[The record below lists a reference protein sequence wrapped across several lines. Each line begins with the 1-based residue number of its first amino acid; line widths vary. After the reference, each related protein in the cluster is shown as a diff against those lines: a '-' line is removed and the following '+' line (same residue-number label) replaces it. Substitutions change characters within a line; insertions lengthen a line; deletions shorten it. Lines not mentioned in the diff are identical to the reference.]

1 MGGSGDAEA
10 LPRTRGLSA
19 AAKHHIELRSKVL
32 EAHPELRALSG
43 PQPLQLL
50 PVLALLCAR
59 WGLAYLLRDASLPA
73 IVLTACTVGCWLIHA
88 LGTYVHEQGHRLIV
102 RAEPWATAVDVV
114 IEAAITSFGTGTGYQ
129 HRHVNFHHRFLGDY
143 EWDSEMKDLCAHV
156 SILRAE
162 DRAWLA
168 SRLLQLLEGCL
179 ALALPLGGLVAQDVA
194 VALRTALIVPGVHT
208 SDATRTARFA
218 LPAHLQ
224 RKARGLLVLS
234 VLCHL
239 AAWAAWG
246 WRAALFSLCSVG
258 CKSSRFDVVGWGQD
272 IAEHNHE
279 DHSPTN
285 STYTLWNWVFC
296 NTGYHNEHHTFPN
309 VPGCYLPRITAA
321 APHPFLACENRTSWP
336 ALWLAWARG
345 SFRNFRLN
353 EQQLQLARAGR
364 CDKAAKAKAS

>member
-1 MGGSGDAEA
+1 MGGGGDAEA
-10 LPRTRGLSA
+10 IPRARGLSA
-19 AAKHHIELRSKVL
+19 AAKHHIELRSKLL

-73 IVLTACTVGCWLIHA
+73 IVLTACTAGCWLVHA

-168 SRLLQLLEGCL
+168 SRLLQATHSNPTLTLTL
-179 ALALPLGGLVAQDVA
+179 TPTLTSTLTLTMLP
-194 VALRTALIVPGVHT
+194 P
-208 SDATRTARFA
+208 
-218 LPAHLQ
+218 PPP
-224 RKARGLLVLS
+224 
-234 VLCHL
+234 
-239 AAWAAWG
+239 
-246 WRAALFSLCSVG
+246 
-258 CKSSRFDVVGWGQD
+258 
-272 IAEHNHE
+272 
-279 DHSPTN
+279 PTDR
-285 STYTLWNWVFC
+285 
-296 NTGYHNEHHTFPN
+296 H
-309 VPGCYLPRITAA
+309 
-321 APHPFLACENRTSWP
+321 
-336 ALWLAWARG
+336 
-345 SFRNFRLN
+345 
-353 EQQLQLARAGR
+353 
-364 CDKAAKAKAS
+364 